1 MQIYNTLTNKW
12 TVGADFPSP
21 EPVGSMVAVSIGPFI
36 YACGVSAPARP
47 WCSIAAHPM
56 LRACVL

>member
-21 EPVGSMVAVSIGPFI
+21 EPVGSMVAVSIGPLI

-47 WCSIAAHPM
+47 
-56 LRACVL
+56 